1 LHILIGAWSG
11 TGCFKDE
18 IVNTD
23 SSFKLRFSTDTLLFD
38 TTFTGIGSA
47 TKTVKIFNDGNQ
59 PVEISKIKIRG
70 EQGIHFTLNVDGI
83 NGTLKHNKYV
93 LKPTTASM
101 SFVKSKVDP
110 NQDLSASPF
119 VLMDYLDCTI
129 NGNTSGCNFSGVG
142 TKCQLYNR

>member
-1 LHILIGAWSG
+1 MPTFSRSFPFLIALFIGAWSG

-59 PVEISKIKIRG
+59 PVEISKIKI
-70 EQGIHFTLNVDGI
+70 QPIILDLNI
-83 NGTLKHNKYV
+83 
-93 LKPTTASM
+93 
-101 SFVKSKVDP
+101 F
-110 NQDLSASPF
+110 
-119 VLMDYLDCTI
+119 
-129 NGNTSGCNFSGVG
+129 
-142 TKCQLYNR
+142 